1 VEQFWGKQEVLFELS
16 RSCRSFQMSLSQ
28 SLTGDDRAAA
38 GGTSSQHDSRPASV
52 SRTNYLPSYVTF
64 RAIVLGIVSAFI
76 NSFINMVFN
85 FRQGGGLSTFWITVV
100 CYALFNFL
108 DKRFPIGHLL
118 HRENFTPQEHGF
130 VVLMASAAAFQQ
142 SLGLS
147 SGLAV
152 LELDYGQTFGF
163 GQLLVWTAAAGFFGL
178 FLGMLYARALVVE
191 TTLPWPGAQVV
202 SDTIN
207 AFHGQ
212 IGELE
217 ASYSRGRPSN
227 QQDINAVAD
236 VPAVNIS
243 NTCSTDAIKMIERV
257 ADSDTEG
264 AHAAA
269 AEGDDLDGEKLSD
282 LSSEAEASKALRLF
296 AKFAVLAFVSYLLDQ
311 VFIPWIYT
319 FPILCWVCR
328 SCGSWSQIF
337 GEFYI
342 GLGFPGLGFDF
353 ASSMSFVIIPLYV
366 LFW

>member
-1 VEQFWGKQEVLFELS
+1 MLFELS
-16 RSCRSFQMSLSQ
+16 RSRRSFQMSLKEC
-28 SLTGDDRAAA
+28 LTGDGPAAA
-38 GGTSSQHDSRPASV
+38 GGTSSQYDSRPASV

-64 RAIVLGIVSAFI
+64 RAIVLGIFSAFI

-207 AFHGQ
+207 AFHGR
-212 IGELE
+212 IGEIE
-217 ASYSRGRPSN
+217 ASYSRGRPSS

-243 NTCSTDAIKMIERV
+243 NASSADAIKMMERV

-296 AKFAVLAFVSYLLDQ
+296 AKFAVLAFVSYMLDQ

-328 SCGSWSQIF
+328 NCGSWSQIY
-337 GEFYI
+337 GEFFI

-353 ASSMSFVIIPLYV
+353 ASSMGFVIIPLYV